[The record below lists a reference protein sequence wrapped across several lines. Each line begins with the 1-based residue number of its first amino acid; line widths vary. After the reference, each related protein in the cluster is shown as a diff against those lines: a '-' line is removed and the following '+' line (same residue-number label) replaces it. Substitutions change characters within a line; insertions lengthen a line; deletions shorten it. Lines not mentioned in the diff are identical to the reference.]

1 MRYSIIIPHCH
12 GVRPSD
18 QQRQELE
25 SLLGRIDH
33 EILCKFSG
41 CPTIEHAIVAGV
53 RAARGQAV
61 AVIEPGERY
70 PAAQMSGLLRGL
82 SRADFVCGRRRRHGW
97 PKLAER
103 MARLPRWLLLG
114 LDARDLGCLFWA
126 ARREVFND
134 LQLVP
139 RFVRHLP
146 ALVARQGYRVDSM
159 YVEERT
165 PLRPSGAAG
174 PLDRPEAPHVASANL
189 LSAWWTCHKLRRAE
203 RADSLR
209 ADEAHADHTAAATT
223 GQGAASEPYRAR
235 SA

>member
-70 PAAQMSGLLRGL
+70 PVAQLAGLLRGL

-103 MARLPRWLLLG
+103 IARLPRWLLLG
-114 LDARDLGCLFWA
+114 LDARDPGCLFWA

-134 LQLVP
+134 MQLVP

-146 ALVARQGYRVDSM
+146 ALVARQGFRVDSA

-165 PLRPSGAAG
+165 APRPVSATASF
-174 PLDRPEAPHVASANL
+174 DRPDAPHVASASL
-189 LSAWWTCHKLRRAE
+189 LSAWWTCHKIRRTERAASRRAKE
-203 RADSLR
+203 SHD
-209 ADEAHADHTAAATT
+209 DQMVT
-223 GQGAASEPYRAR
+223 GSVGPNAASEPYRAK

>member
-33 EILCKFSG
+33 EILCKFAG

-70 PAAQMSGLLRGL
+70 PVGQLAGLLRGL

-114 LDARDLGCLFWA
+114 LDARDPGCLFWA
-126 ARREVFND
+126 ARREVFNG

-146 ALVARQGYRVDSM
+146 ALVARQGFRVDSM

-165 PLRPSGAAG
+165 SQRPTGTAAL
-174 PLDRPEAPHVASANL
+174 LDQPEAPHVASANL

-203 RADSLR
+203 RAVSLR
-209 ADEAHADHTAAATT
+209 TDAAAASQSAATPT
-223 GQGAASEPYRAR
+223 GQGAASELYRAK

>member
-1 MRYSIIIPHCH
+1 MRYSIIIPLCH
-12 GVRPSD
+12 GVQPSN
-18 QQRQELE
+18 QQRQELD
-25 SLLGRIDH
+25 SLLGHMDH
-33 EILCKFSG
+33 EVLCKFSG

-70 PAAQMSGLLRGL
+70 PVAQLAGMLRGL
-82 SRADFVCGRRRRHGW
+82 SRADFVCGRRRRQGW

-114 LDARDLGCLFWA
+114 LDARDPGCLFWA

-146 ALVARQGYRVDSM
+146 ALVARQGFRVDST
-159 YVEERT
+159 YVEERAMA
-165 PLRPSGAAG
+165 RMAGVAAPAG
-174 PLDRPEAPHVASANL
+174 QSDAPHVASANL
-189 LSAWWTCHKLRRAE
+189 LSAWWTCRKLRRAE
-203 RADSLR
+203 RAASLQVD
-209 ADEAHADHTAAATT
+209 AAHVAQTAAFIS
-223 GQGAASEPYRAR
+223 GQGNASEPYQAK

>member
-12 GVRPSD
+12 GMRPSS

-25 SLLGRIDH
+25 SLLGRMDY

-41 CPTIEHAIVAGV
+41 CPTIEHAIVSGV

-70 PAAQMSGLLRGL
+70 PVAQLAGLLRGL
-82 SRADFVCGRRRRHGW
+82 SRADFVCGRRRRQGW
-97 PKLAER
+97 PKFGER
-103 MARLPRWLLLG
+103 VARLPRWLLLG
-114 LDARDLGCLFWA
+114 LDARDPGCLFWA

-146 ALVARQGYRVDSM
+146 ALAARQGFRVDSM
-159 YVEERT
+159 YVDERIPART
-165 PLRPSGAAG
+165 SGVAPPGRA
-174 PLDRPEAPHVASANL
+174 DAPHVAPANL
-189 LSAWWTCHKLRRAE
+189 LSAWWTCHKLRRRE
-203 RADSLR
+203 RAASLR
-209 ADEAHADHTAAATT
+209 TDAAHAGQTADFATEKSL
-223 GQGAASEPYRAR
+223 ASEPYQAK

>member
-18 QQRQELE
+18 LQRQELE

-70 PAAQMSGLLRGL
+70 PAAQLAGLLRGL
-82 SRADFVCGRRRRHGW
+82 SRADFICGRRRRHGW

-103 MARLPRWLLLG
+103 IARLPRWFLLG
-114 LDARDLGCLFWA
+114 LDTRDPGCLFWA
-126 ARREVFND
+126 ARREVFNGM
-134 LQLVP
+134 QLVP

-146 ALVARQGYRVDSM
+146 ALVARQGFRVDSM
-159 YVEERT
+159 YVEERL
-165 PLRPSGAAG
+165 PLRSTGSAA
-174 PLDRPEAPHVASANL
+174 PIDRACAPHVASANL

-203 RADSLR
+203 RAAAQR
-209 ADEAHADHTAAATT
+209 ANEPLDDPRVAAP
-223 GQGAASEPYRAR
+223 GAASEPYRAK

>member
-1 MRYSIIIPHCH
+1 MRFSIIIPHCH
-12 GVRPSD
+12 GVQSSN

-25 SLLGRIDH
+25 SLLSRIDH

-70 PAAQMSGLLRGL
+70 PVAQLAGLLRGL
-82 SRADFVCGRRRRHGW
+82 SRADFVCGRRRRQGW

-103 MARLPRWLLLG
+103 LARLPRWLLLG
-114 LDARDLGCLFWA
+114 LDARDPGCLFWA

-146 ALVARQGYRVDSM
+146 ALVARQGFRVDSV
-159 YVEERT
+159 YVEERMPART
-165 PLRPSGAAG
+165 AG
-174 PLDRPEAPHVASANL
+174 PAAPPSQPAAPHVASANL

-203 RADSLR
+203 RVATLR
-209 ADEAHADHTAAATT
+209 ADATHVGQRTAFTT
-223 GQGAASEPYRAR
+223 EQGDASEPYKAK

>member
-1 MRYSIIIPHCH
+1 MRYSIIIPLCH
-12 GVRPSD
+12 GLQPSRL
-18 QQRQELE
+18 QRQELD
-25 SLLGRIDH
+25 SLLGHIDH
-33 EILCKFSG
+33 EVLCKFSG
-41 CPTIEHAIVAGV
+41 CPTVEHAIVAGV

-70 PAAQMSGLLRGL
+70 PAAQIAGLFRGL
-82 SRADFVCGRRRRHGW
+82 SRADFVCGRRRRQGL

-103 MARLPRWLLLG
+103 VARLPRWLLLG
-114 LDARDLGCLFWA
+114 LDARDPGCLFWA

-146 ALVARQGYRVDSM
+146 ALVARQGFRVDSM
-159 YVEERT
+159 YVEER
-165 PLRPSGAAG
+165 RPARTAGVAAPAGESG
-174 PLDRPEAPHVASANL
+174 APHVAPANL

-203 RADSLR
+203 
-209 ADEAHADHTAAATT
+209 
-223 GQGAASEPYRAR
+223 QGAALRTDAAHVGQAAGLAIQQLDAPEPYKTK